1 MLPAANDTPSRLE
14 RFGAICTGVG
24 ILAAAIVTLVS
35 PSTSRMQVWP
45 WSLLTTFTW
54 VCWIL
59 AGCSALAA
67 DGRLIKSLTGAG
79 LAVLS
84 LVCVLSAY
92 ASFLPGISLPAAL
105 PVLAGCL
112 TPFAFH
118 SALSGKWRGHWLI
131 AIGLFGVVVTA
142 VSLHLWITT
151 RVGPAFADGQSFTDA
166 LKARNDQPFGHSNYV
181 AAFSLLAVGAMGAC
195 LSCASHRWARIGWSA
210 GLIASL
216 VVLFSTGSRAGLVAL
231 VAGIAAFAF
240 VTIRAGARIPRKH
253 LLIAALGAVLLV
265 TAGVVA
271 NPRLRELVQHG
282 RWGATARESNQ
293 QRLGMSQAAVALG
306 LERPA
311 LGWGP
316 GMVPQV
322 FPSVRAAV
330 AGNVDNVIQ
339 VHNSL
344 LQTWATLGVPGT
356 LAAVLIAAGFLTR
369 LFRPFERLA
378 ESGNRSMGPPATA
391 SFASGLVA
399 FATYSFFDHSLD
411 IPAMALIA
419 GAMLGATGFSR
430 TPAGNPSSIGRFAA
444 FATGAL
450 LLVLSPG
457 ILRDQ
462 LARQAYS
469 DALTCVAR
477 RDPSGFREA
486 LMRAD
491 RTVPDATYPSH
502 VLASWL
508 ATGQP
513 FGNQPPLADKGAA
526 AIKPLEDSLKR
537 NPFLEYAHYNLG
549 WLYLDNLP
557 EKAEKHFLAAA
568 LLAPH
573 RIGVH
578 TGLGLARLARDNPTG
593 AAAAF
598 AAERVNDPRQAF
610 EPLFREPALADI
622 ASRTDALARDFLR
635 TQAEAGQIDGK
646 RVDTI
651 LAAWSDPNLRSVSMG
666 PPFRRVR
673 PGYGVLMSF
682 PEGRPPADVNL
693 MATPVLP
700 PKINAALPNP
710 GWVNGELLLK
720 LSLGASPQKSP

>member
-1 MLPAANDTPSRLE
+1 MLPAANDTPSRLD
-14 RFGAICTGVG
+14 RFGAICTGAG
-24 ILAAAIVTLVS
+24 IIATAIVTLAS

-54 VCWIL
+54 ASWIL
-59 AGCSALAA
+59 AGCCALAA
-67 DGRLIKSLTGAG
+67 HGRLITSLTDLG
-79 LAVLS
+79 LALLG
-84 LVCVLSAY
+84 LVSVLSAFT
-92 ASFLPGISLPAAL
+92 SFLPGIAVPAAL

-112 TPFAFH
+112 APFAFH
-118 SALSGKWRGHWLI
+118 SALAGKWRGHWLI
-131 AIGLFGVVVTA
+131 AIGLFSAVVTA
-142 VSLHLWITT
+142 VSLQLWITT

-166 LKARNDQPFGHSNYV
+166 LKSRNDQPFGHSNYV
-181 AAFSLLAVGAMGAC
+181 AAFSLLAMGAMGAC
-195 LSCASHRWARIGWSA
+195 LPRASHRWARIGWST

-216 VVLFSTGSRAGLVAL
+216 AVLFSTSSRAGLVAL
-231 VAGIAAFAF
+231 VAGIAAFVFLAIG
-240 VTIRAGARIPRKH
+240 VGGRISRRKLLVAALGVA
-253 LLIAALGAVLLV
+253 LLIAIGIAS
-265 TAGVVA
+265 
-271 NPRLRELVQHG
+271 NPRMREFVQHG
-282 RWGATARESNQ
+282 RWGAAAQESNQ

-306 LERPA
+306 LERPV

-356 LAAVLIAAGFLTR
+356 LAAILIAAGFLIR
-369 LFRPFERLA
+369 LFRPSERLA
-378 ESGNRSMGPPATA
+378 ESGYRSLGPPETV
-391 SFASGLVA
+391 SLVSGLVA

-419 GAMLGATGFSR
+419 GAMLGATGFSQ
-430 TPAGNPSSIGRFAA
+430 TPAGTPSSIGRFAA
-444 FATGAL
+444 FAAGAL
-450 LLVLSPG
+450 LLLLSPG
-457 ILRDQ
+457 IFRDQ

-469 DALTCVAR
+469 DALTCVAH

-491 RTVPDATYPSH
+491 RAVPDATYPSH

-549 WLYLDNLP
+549 WLYLESQP

-578 TGLGLARLARDNPTG
+578 TGLGLARMARDNAAG

-622 ASRTDALARDFLR
+622 AARTDALARDFLR
-635 TQAEAGQIDGK
+635 AQAEAGQIDGK
-646 RVDTI
+646 RVDSI
-651 LAAWSDPNLRSVSMG
+651 LAAWSDTSLHTVSMAS
-666 PPFRRVR
+666 PFRRVR
-673 PGYGVLMSF
+673 PGYGVLMGF

-693 MATPVLP
+693 MATPALP

-710 GWVNGELLLK
+710 GWVKGELLLK
-720 LSLGASPQKSP
+720 LSLGAAPPKSP